1 MTDTTPQPS
10 AQLTDDERRVLRS
23 AAILAS
29 AFVSSAEK
37 GFLDTFKESFAA
49 TNAVRD
55 APPEIQ
61 QLVMSGGM
69 PELPT
74 GTPDEVESR
83 TVELLRSAVAVLRAK
98 APHLVEGYRATV
110 LQSARDVAAAAD
122 DTSASESAAIAKVEQ
137 ALAG

>member
-1 MTDTTPQPS
+1 M
-10 AQLTDDERRVLRS
+10 
-23 AAILAS
+23 
-29 AFVSSAEK
+29 SSAEK